1 MRTDV
6 SILKTKLKVLDLF
19 SGIGG
24 FSLGLHSTDIFDT
37 VKFVE
42 FDEFCQKILKKNFP
56 NVPIEG
62 DIKNVRGKE
71 FEADIIVGGFPCQPF
86 SVAGKQKG
94 RDDNRY
100 LWPEMFRLVKEI
112 KPEFVIGENVQGIV
126 NLQNGMVLRQ
136 VQDDLEGEG
145 FEVQCFLIPASGI
158 GAWHQRFRVWIVGS
172 LQTQWITRTEK
183 SRCKKK
189 RIEMKEKG
197 HHRKFIGTANETD
210 QNLREVMDR
219 NDEDVSNTENR
230 RGKQTERQ
238 GRESIRRGSDDRIW
252 FEGERKNIKTNVS
265 NTESIGTRG
274 CRDTDQE
281 EGRESCSSTQSDGTH
296 ANVSQHESSRGT
308 SSIQETIIPNTNKF
322 RLERDNETKEA
333 SSRRWTEATTK
344 SNSSNVS
351 NTIGTG
357 SRRKDSRNINEQ
369 GRVTTKTKRESI
381 QSKDGKACSNDIES
395 NSQNVSDTISELS
408 VGCSSTTRDSEA
420 ELIRLECNE
429 GWHWNK
435 VRSETER
442 CSEQSQST
450 NRTWWQIES
459 DLCGVPHGISREL
472 DKDRASRIKS
482 LGNAIV
488 PQMARIFGLAIK
500 KVLSDSDCNGQ
511 G

>member
-1 MRTDV
+1 MRKEK
-6 SILKTKLKVLDLF
+6 SSLKTKLKVLDLF

-62 DIKNVRGKE
+62 DIKNVKGKE

-112 KPEFVIGENVQGIV
+112 KPEFVIGENVQGLV

-136 VQDDLEGEG
+136 VQDDLVGQG
-145 FEVQCFLIPASGI
+145 FEFQCFLIPASGI
-158 GAWHQRFRVWIVGS
+158 GAWHQRFRVWIVAHSKHNGY
-172 LQTQWITRTEK
+172 LAEK
-183 SRCKKK
+183 SRCNEKKN
-189 RIEMKEKG
+189 RDEKENG
-197 HHRKFIGTANETD
+197 EDINTSRKFIGTSANRETD
-210 QNLREVMDR
+210 KRYERSNEYG
-219 NDEDVSNTENR
+219 NDED
-230 RGKQTERQ
+230 
-238 GRESIRRGSDDRIW
+238 
-252 FEGERKNIKTNVS
+252 VS

-296 ANVSQHESSRGT
+296 ANVSY
-308 SSIQETIIPNTNKF
+308 
-322 RLERDNETKEA
+322 
-333 SSRRWTEATTK
+333 
-344 SNSSNVS
+344 
-351 NTIGTG
+351 TIG
-357 SRRKDSRNINEQ
+357 KLQ
-369 GRVTTKTKRESI
+369 
-381 QSKDGKACSNDIES
+381 DGC
-395 NSQNVSDTISELS
+395 
-408 VGCSSTTRDSEA
+408 GSTTRDSEA

-435 VRSETER
+435 VRSEAER
-442 CSEQSQST
+442 CSEQDLQHPDNQRCKESNVSEEPNEPNITDRKHDQGRDT
-450 NRTWWQIES
+450 KTWWQIES
-459 DLCGVPHGISREL
+459 DLCGVPNGISREL
-472 DKDRASRIKS
+472 DKNRANRIKS

-500 KVLSDSDCNGQ
+500 KVLNEK
-511 G
+511 

>member
-1 MRTDV
+1 MRKGK
-6 SILKTKLKVLDLF
+6 SSLKTKLKVLDLF

-62 DIKNVRGKE
+62 DIKNVKGKE

-100 LWPEMFRLVKEI
+100 LWPEMFRLIKEI
-112 KPEFVIGENVQGIV
+112 KPEFVIGENVQGLV

-136 VQDDLEGEG
+136 VQDDLVGQG

-158 GAWHQRFRVWIVGS
+158 GAWHQRFRVWIVGHS
-172 LQTQWITRTEK
+172 KHNGLLATEK
-183 SRCKKK
+183 RSRNQEVNG
-189 RIEMKEKG
+189 RTQEG
-197 HHRKFIGTANETD
+197 QNETIE
-210 QNLREVMDR
+210 LERTSGSR
-219 NDEDVSNTENR
+219 NNED
-230 RGKQTERQ
+230 
-238 GRESIRRGSDDRIW
+238 
-252 FEGERKNIKTNVS
+252 VS

-296 ANVSQHESSRGT
+296 ANVSY
-308 SSIQETIIPNTNKF
+308 
-322 RLERDNETKEA
+322 
-333 SSRRWTEATTK
+333 
-344 SNSSNVS
+344 
-351 NTIGTG
+351 TIG
-357 SRRKDSRNINEQ
+357 KLQD
-369 GRVTTKTKRESI
+369 
-381 QSKDGKACSNDIES
+381 
-395 NSQNVSDTISELS
+395 
-408 VGCSSTTRDSEA
+408 GCSSTTRDSEA

-435 VRSETER
+435 VRSEAER
-442 CSEQSQST
+442 CSEQDLQHPDNQRCKESNVSEEPNEPNITDRKHDQGRDT
-450 NRTWWQIES
+450 KTWWQIES
-459 DLCGVPHGISREL
+459 DLCGVPNGISREL
-472 DKDRASRIKS
+472 DKNRANRIKS

-500 KVLSDSDCNGQ
+500 KVLNEK
-511 G
+511 